1 MKIIFI
7 FHLSVDR
14 QSTKAADVQVP
25 GVVPLINHIELGL
38 AVWYLGS

>member
-1 MKIIFI
+1 MFVLY
-7 FHLSVDR
+7 LSVDR

-38 AVWYLGS
+38 ALRYLGS